1 MINSK
6 LYKTII
12 VGHLV
17 INVPVVLL
25 SFGLPIIA
33 FNLFDGSV
41 LKIVFSIIGFILG
54 IVISWL
60 LWSLLITKWR
70 LWAFNQ
76 IHEDDWYKLK
86 ELAIIN
92 KLIWDDGSDFELTEI
107 RTNEDNEQ
115 IIEIAERISEQ
126 EQIEEIKL
134 DLSTPKELR
143 FKFNKKEILVE
154 SISKLLL
161 IVVSIGLFSTNQILL
176 GFILL
181 GTIMFY
187 GKSYKLLN
195 HAFNNKDY
203 LLINE
208 KGIVL
213 LFPEEQII
221 DWEVIDKLAINIAER
236 KMKIIKIE
244 NGKFERIDCELWRFK
259 INDYRKFQRQVKVF
273 VDRLIYKQKENGS
286 QQRL

>member
-54 IVISWL
+54 IGISWL
-60 LWSLLITKWR
+60 LCSLLITKWR

-92 KLIWDDGSDFELTEI
+92 KLIWDDGSDFESTEI
-107 RTNEDNEQ
+107 RTNE
-115 IIEIAERISEQ
+115 
-126 EQIEEIKL
+126 
-134 DLSTPKELR
+134 
-143 FKFNKKEILVE
+143 
-154 SISKLLL
+154 
-161 IVVSIGLFSTNQILL
+161 
-176 GFILL
+176 
-181 GTIMFY
+181 Y
-187 GKSYKLLN
+187 
-195 HAFNNKDY
+195 
-203 LLINE
+203 
-208 KGIVL
+208 
-213 LFPEEQII
+213 
-221 DWEVIDKLAINIAER
+221 
-236 KMKIIKIE
+236 
-244 NGKFERIDCELWRFK
+244 
-259 INDYRKFQRQVKVF
+259 
-273 VDRLIYKQKENGS
+273 
-286 QQRL
+286 